1 MELLIIILVFIIPI
15 IVGFCSGFL
24 TNTMTVDRSEIIQEL
39 DISNEDVCRPAPLTQ
54 ESQESNGQSPLPEIS
69 SLPPA
74 VEHSLSQLLKELAN
88 DQSVQEDQINV
99 EPESQRFLAPP
110 SDSDIPPTLLDN
122 QSNEEAYETPPLKL
136 PADEYNAI
144 GRFYGYDFADQV
156 TTTPELGPS
165 LNEVDIMM
173 GRLNYQTTDCQLTYN
188 RKSVF
193 LKGESIKREMDGE
206 VVMVKGFFLD
216 SELFFVQET
225 DRIER
230 SKQELD
236 LQYGS

>member
-39 DISNEDVCRPAPLTQ
+39 DISNEDVCRPTPLTQ

-122 QSNEEAYETPPLKL
+122 QSNEEVYETPPLKL